1 MLGSYQ
7 GPPASDLEG
16 ERSVHAGKAVGTAT
30 VPDSA
35 DRRRTSRGPHTD
47 RRLVP
52 RSPKAHLFVTVCHW
66 GMVALLALNLLSGMR
81 IGWGYVESPLVGPEG
96 LWRAFLGFIAPK
108 GTMLGVNLIDLHV
121 YSAFLMI
128 LVAGVYVGYL
138 VRSRATRRLTVTT
151 ETFQKL
157 FKGLATGHFWRN
169 KGALWSANLLVYWIS
184 FLFVAVL
191 AVTGMALYRVD
202 LGLST
207 VLGGYDAMRLLHA
220 LVAYLLIPYT
230 VIHALL
236 QWCFGRFWTIFKAQ
250 LWWPHV
256 RAGLF
261 AVIAGVPVVAGVYL
275 LDSIPTTLTVPRMP
289 VGLPVLAIDGD
300 PRDPVWTRVK
310 PVTIRTVKGMNEP
323 DHVDV
328 AIKAV
333 DGQYIYFQFQWDDP
347 DVSYKRYPLLKTE
360 GGWKVLQTAF
370 ERVDENV
377 YYEDKLS
384 MYITNVRNGSLSS

>member
-16 ERSVHAGKAVGTAT
+16 ERSVHAGKAVGTGTA
-30 VPDSA
+30 PDSA
-35 DRRRTSRGPHTD
+35 DRRRTSRGHHTD

-236 QWCFGRFWTIFKAQ
+236 QWCFGRFW
-250 LWWPHV
+250 
-256 RAGLF
+256 R
-261 AVIAGVPVVAGVYL
+261 
-275 LDSIPTTLTVPRMP
+275 S
-289 VGLPVLAIDGD
+289 
-300 PRDPVWTRVK
+300 
-310 PVTIRTVKGMNEP
+310 E
-323 DHVDV
+323 
-328 AIKAV
+328 
-333 DGQYIYFQFQWDDP
+333 
-347 DVSYKRYPLLKTE
+347 E
-360 GGWKVLQTAF
+360 
-370 ERVDENV
+370 
-377 YYEDKLS
+377 
-384 MYITNVRNGSLSS
+384 